1 MIPYC
6 NIHTHHC
13 PSVEDNT
20 LSIRNY
26 LVGIDPKE
34 LLFADHLYSAGI
46 HPWYIADP
54 EKQYRELEQLVQEK
68 NVLAVGEAGLD
79 KLSAVPGDIQ
89 EQVFIKQAILAQ
101 EINKPLLIHCVKSW
115 DLLLW
120 IRKEVRPTVPWIV
133 HGFRGNEIL
142 AGQLIRAG
150 FLLSFGLYFNPQA
163 LQVAWPD
170 ALFTETD
177 DKDISIKEVYERI
190 AVSLTLSLPD
200 FSARVYINV
209 TQTFSPGFEK

>member
-6 NIHTHHC
+6 NIHTHHFT
-13 PSVEDNT
+13 PHEDNT

-26 LVGIDPKE
+26 LVGVDPKE

-79 KLSAVPGDIQ
+79 KLSAVPGNIQ

-101 EINKPLLIHCVKSW
+101 EIHKPLLIHCVKSW
-115 DLLLW
+115 ELLLR
-120 IRKEVRPTVPWIV
+120 IRKEVHPTVPWII

-142 AGQLIRAG
+142 AGQLIQAG
-150 FLLSFGLYFNPQA
+150 FLLSFGLHFNPQS

-177 DKDISIKEVYERI
+177 DSEVSIKEVYTRI
-190 AVSLTLSLPD
+190 AVSLSLSLPE
-200 FSARVYINV
+200 FSDRIYTNV
-209 TQTFSPGFEK
+209 TQAFSPGFEK